1 MENPQDRP
9 EQQNSLERPEEVAA
23 TGEANALTR
32 TELKQ
37 EKQDRRK
44 KRIGWTL
51 AGALALILAGGG
63 TYYAL
68 GTATIP
74 EASDHNAE
82 LEEGDPCS
90 DFAELTSV
98 CTVSYE
104 HSDEIA
110 RDQLISQNPAPGF
123 SLVKPSQ
130 IELVY
135 SSGPAESEFP
145 DIIRQNYDEAVEELY
160 LAGIEIG
167 EVKSVERPDLGPNRV
182 ASASIEPGTPTKSG
196 TKVTLEVSTET
207 VALPELKGLTR
218 EQAELDLQKLGF
230 DPEIIEESSIEP
242 VGTVIGQEPAAGAVA
257 KGSKVTVK
265 IAKAEEIQNIKVPAV
280 VGLTEAEASGLLA
293 AAGFKNIAVVQV
305 QSSKATDERV
315 SHVVPGEGRTVRSDS
330 NVVIVVSIP
339 EKQ

>member
-90 DFAELTSV
+90 DFAELTSD

-280 VGLTEAEASGLLA
+280 VGLTEAESSGLLA

-330 NVVIVVSIP
+330 NVVIVMSIP

>member
-9 EQQNSLERPEEVAA
+9 EQQDSSERPEEVTA
-23 TGEANALTR
+23 TGETNTLTR
-32 TELKQ
+32 MALKQ
-37 EKQDRRK
+37 EKQNRRK

-63 TYYAL
+63 AYYAL

-74 EASDHNAE
+74 EASAHNAE

-90 DFAELTSV
+90 DFAELASD

-110 RDQLISQNPAPGF
+110 RDRLISQSPAPGF
-123 SLVKPSQ
+123 SLAKPSQ
-130 IELVY
+130 IELIY

-145 DIIRQNYDEAVEELY
+145 DIIRQNYDDAVEELY
-160 LAGIEIG
+160 LAGIEVG

-182 ASASIEPGTPTKSG
+182 VSASIETGTLTKSG

-230 DPEIIEESSIEP
+230 DPEIIEEASIDP

-265 IAKAEEIQNIKVPAV
+265 IAKAEEIQNIKVPTV

-305 QSSKATDERV
+305 ESSKATDERV

>member
-9 EQQNSLERPEEVAA
+9 EQQNSLERPEEVTA

-37 EKQDRRK
+37 EKQNRRK

-63 TYYAL
+63 TYYVL

-90 DFAELTSV
+90 DFAELTSD

-315 SHVVPGEGRTVRSDS
+315 SNVVPGEGRTVRSDS

>member
-90 DFAELTSV
+90 DFAELTSD

-145 DIIRQNYDEAVEELY
+145 DIIRQNYDEAAEELY

-242 VGTVIGQEPAAGAVA
+242 VGTVIGHEPAAGAVA

>member
-9 EQQNSLERPEEVAA
+9 EQQNRSERPEEVTA
-23 TGEANALTR
+23 TGGPNTLTR
-32 TELKQ
+32 MALKQ
-37 EKQDRRK
+37 QKQNRRK
-44 KRIGWTL
+44 KRIGWAL
-51 AGALALILAGGG
+51 AGALALILGGG
-63 TYYAL
+63 GIYYAL

-74 EASDHNAE
+74 EASAYNAE

-90 DFAELTSV
+90 DFAELTSD

-104 HSDEIA
+104 HSDEVV
-110 RDQLISQNPAPGF
+110 RDGLISQSPAPGF
-123 SLVKPSQ
+123 SLTRPSE
-130 IELVY
+130 IKLVY

-145 DIIRQNYDEAVEELY
+145 DIIRQDYDDAVEELY
-160 LAGIEIG
+160 LAGIEVG
-167 EVKSVERPDLGPNRV
+167 EVKSVERPDLGPNRIV
-182 ASASIEPGTPTKSG
+182 SASIEAGKLTKSG
-196 TKVTLEVSTET
+196 SKVTLEVSTEI

-230 DPEIIEESSIEP
+230 DPQIIEETSAEAT
-242 VGTVIGQEPAAGAVA
+242 GTVIGQDPVAGEVS

-265 IAKAEEIQNIKVPAV
+265 IAKAEEIQSIKVPTV

-293 AAGFKNIAVVQV
+293 AAGFKTIAVVQV
-305 QSSKATDERV
+305 ESSKATDERV
-315 SHVVPGEGRTVRSDS
+315 SHVVPGEGRSIRSDS

>member
-9 EQQNSLERPEEVAA
+9 EQQNRSERPEAVTA
-23 TGEANALTR
+23 TESPTTLTR
-32 TELKQ
+32 MAIKQ
-37 EKQDRRK
+37 EKHNRRK
-44 KRIGWTL
+44 KRIGWTV
-51 AGALALILAGGG
+51 AGALALILAGAGA
-63 TYYAL
+63 YYAF

-74 EASDHNAE
+74 EAAASNAE
-82 LEEGDPCS
+82 LEEGDPCG
-90 DFAELTSV
+90 DFAELTSN
-98 CTVSYE
+98 CSVSFE
-104 HSDEIA
+104 HSDEVL
-110 RDQLISQNPAPGF
+110 RDGLISQNPAPGF
-123 SLVKPSQ
+123 SLSRPGKV
-130 IELVY
+130 ELVY

-145 DIIRQNYDEAVEELY
+145 DIIRQDYDDAVEELY
-160 LAGIEIG
+160 LAGIEVG

-182 ASASIEPGTPTKSG
+182 VSASIEAGKLTKSG
-196 TKVTLEVSTET
+196 SKVTLEVSTET

-230 DPEIIEESSIEP
+230 DPEIIEEASTEAT
-242 VGTVIGQEPAAGAVA
+242 GTVIGQDPVAGEVA

-265 IAKAEEIQNIKVPAV
+265 IAKAEEIQSIKVPTV

-305 QSSKATDERV
+305 ESSKVTDERV
-315 SHVVPGEGRTVRSDS
+315 SHVVPGEGRSIRSDS

>member
-90 DFAELTSV
+90 DFAELTSD